1 MCFGSVLKFGDLSVY
16 RVSVL
21 WKLSSLGLSDLVGDR
36 RCRAGVLQVRRFN
49 LMPQM
54 TVGMNLCICRC
65 IYMYEYEGIDTRTH
79 VQTCYMHTY
88 IPTYVHIHVLLTL
101 RSLLESSYINTYIYA
116 YIRRV
121 GTSSS

>member
-1 MCFGSVLKFGDLSVY
+1 MIYGGRIEPVCFSSVLKFGDLSVY

-54 TVGMNLCICRC
+54 TVGMKSLHLSL
-65 IYMYEYEGIDTRTH
+65 Y
-79 VQTCYMHTY
+79 
-88 IPTYVHIHVLLTL
+88 IHV
-101 RSLLESSYINTYIYA
+101 
-116 YIRRV
+116 
-121 GTSSS
+121 